1 MLELFASAKSRV
13 ELKLCGFVFVGTD
26 VTRVSVNDEARLTID
41 EPRAAVID
49 VFRALLLRLRV
60 DTESTSALCGTAD
73 FAAVFC
79 PSSTCCCC
87 FFELPP
93 FAAILERCDVTR
105 GLVLPPEGVLA
116 AEVGVGG
123 FELKL

>member
-1 MLELFASAKSRV
+1 MLVLFASAKSRV

-26 VTRVSVNDEARLTID
+26 VTRVSVKDEARLTIE

-60 DTESTSALCGTAD
+60 DTESTSVLCGTAD
-73 FAAVFC
+73 FATALPVFC
-79 PSSTCCCC
+79 PSSPCC
-87 FFELPP
+87 FELPP
-93 FAAILERCDVTR
+93 FAAIFERCDVTR
-105 GLVLPPEGVLA
+105 GLFLLPEGVLA
-116 AEVGVGG
+116 AEVWVGG

>member
-13 ELKLCGFVFVGTD
+13 ELKLCGLVFVRTD
-26 VTRVSVNDEARLTID
+26 VTRVSVKDEARLTID

-79 PSSTCCCC
+79 PSSVCCCC
-87 FFELPP
+87 FELPP
-93 FAAILERCDVTR
+93 FAAIFERCDVTR
-105 GLVLPPEGVLA
+105 GLLLLPEDVLA